1 MKKQVLYMLAA
12 LGIVSACTREMA
24 PETVDTRDSN
34 ATTVTVVAKMAGT
47 RTTMEEGEESFSF
60 KWKAGDRIAL
70 IEGCPAL
77 SYDACETYKSNRLT
91 ADAEEAVFTVNL
103 TERESLPGRLSYT
116 AMYPP
121 HEDNDWEYP
130 IGYYNGYGQLYLGL
144 EFPTIQ
150 HPSVNCFDPKADLLL
165 SKAVYMDR
173 RPGDEVQM
181 TFEFARVGTIVKMV
195 LTGLPA
201 GAVIESGQIDF
212 GREAGYYFEYY
223 PAEMLVKGTDGT
235 DAIQF
240 DYTHLPARGLVVGQ
254 DGCAVVWL
262 RCMSGVSRVIDL
274 QLDGFTPGVQSS
286 WFKHRKISFRAL
298 AEQKK
303 LDFMEGGLTT
313 FNVKFSNP
321 DVENPDP
328 ETVYYYTNPATNG
341 TNGLTVSWPASDDPD
356 LYTYEIFLMDEDDQ
370 RHYFNAPLTLTPD
383 RTRWEAVIGQGLSA
397 GEYTLYIRAFAVT
410 GKVSQPDFM
419 EKSLSIG
426 SLQVQP
432 IYGYSFPGS
441 ITTDENKEVMYGD
454 ILLGFRNMMYGSGWS
469 GSVYT
474 QNWALWNKSPV
485 HMKRIQVTPRDGY
498 ADAFL
503 LYASDEPFVDGL
515 PAATDVPLESSETL
529 GQTLVFLPEGKSYF
543 LMIGNNRSIWL
554 NHVDLEYYH

>member
-1 MKKQVLYMLAA
+1 MKKHVLYMLAA
-12 LGIVSACTREMA
+12 LGIVAACSREMV
-24 PETVDTRDSN
+24 PETVDPRGTN
-34 ATTVTVVAKMAGT
+34 ATTIQVVAKMAGT

-77 SYDACETYKSNRLT
+77 SYDACDTYKSNRLT

-103 TERESLPGRLSYT
+103 GERENLPGRLSYT

-121 HEDNDWEYP
+121 YENDDREYP
-130 IGYYNGYGQLYLGL
+130 IGYYNENGQLYLGL
-144 EFPTIQ
+144 EFPSTQ
-150 HPSVNCFDPKADLLL
+150 HPSVNCFDPKADLLV
-165 SKAVYMDR
+165 SKAHYVSS
-173 RPGDEVQM
+173 RPGNAVQM

-201 GAVIESGQIDF
+201 GAVIENGEVDF
-212 GREAGYYFEYY
+212 GREAGYYLEYY
-223 PAEMLVKGTDGT
+223 PAEMIVKGTDGT
-235 DAIQF
+235 ESIYF
-240 DYTHLPARGLVVGQ
+240 DYTHLPAGGLVVGQ

-262 RCMSGVSRVIDL
+262 RCMSGVSKVLDI
-274 QLDGFTPGVQSS
+274 QLNGFTPGVASS
-286 WFKHRKISFRAL
+286 WYKHRRVSFRAL
-298 AEQKK
+298 EGQKK

-328 ETVYYYTNPATNG
+328 KTIYYLTNPA
-341 TNGLTVSWPASDDPD
+341 TNGLTVSWPASQDPD
-356 LYTYEIFLMDEDDQ
+356 LERYEVFLMDEDDQ
-370 RHYFNAPLTLTPD
+370 RHYFNAPLTLSSD
-383 RTRWEAVIGQGLSA
+383 GTRWEAVIGQGLSA
-397 GEYTLYIRAFAVT
+397 GEYTLYLRAFAVT
-410 GKVSQPDFM
+410 GKVSQPDFV
-419 EKSLSIG
+419 EKPISIG
-426 SLQVQP
+426 SLRFLP
-432 IYGYSFPGS
+432 IYGGDFPS
-441 ITTDENKEVMYGD
+441 YIVTTDENEEVMYGD

-474 QNWALWNKSPV
+474 LDWALWNKAPV
-485 HMKRIQVTPRDGY
+485 HLEKIQVTPRSGY
-498 ADAFL
+498 EDAFL
-503 LYASDEPFVDGL
+503 MYASDEPFVDGL

>member
-12 LGIVSACTREMA
+12 LGIVAACSREMV

-47 RTTMEEGEESFSF
+47 RTTMEEGEGSFSF

-103 TERESLPGRLSYT
+103 EERESLPGRLSYT

-130 IGYYNGYGQLYLGL
+130 LGYYNEHGQLYLGL

-212 GREAGYYFEYY
+212 GRQAGYHLEYY

-240 DYTHLPARGLVVGQ
+240 DYTHLPAGGLVVGQ

-274 QLDGFTPGVQSS
+274 QLDGVTPGVQSS

-370 RHYFNAPLTLTPD
+370 RHYFNTPLTLTPD
-383 RTRWEAVIGQGLSA
+383 GTRWEAVIGQGLTA
-397 GEYTLYIRAFAVT
+397 GEYTRYIRAFAVT
-410 GKVSQPDFM
+410 GKVSQPDYLECNLDIALPLHQTITGGMLPETGYQDYNYEF
-419 EKSLSIG
+419 SYQSIT
-426 SLQVQP
+426 
-432 IYGYSFPGS
+432 YGY
-441 ITTDENKEVMYGD
+441 
-454 ILLGFRNMMYGSGWS
+454 RNMYYSTGWNAS
-469 GSVYT
+469 PSREQT
-474 QNWALWNKSPV
+474 WAFWTKNPLHLGTV
-485 HMKRIQVTPRDGY
+485 LVTPRNNNT
-498 ADAFL
+498 AEFQV
-503 LYASDEPFVDGL
+503 YASDEPYVDGHPHESEEPL
-515 PAATDVPLESSETL
+515 PY
-529 GQTLVFLPEGKSYF
+529 TLVYGNKQFQADGKAYLLIES
-543 LMIGNNRSIWL
+543 RESIWL
-554 NHVDLEYYH
+554 DRIDFDYYH